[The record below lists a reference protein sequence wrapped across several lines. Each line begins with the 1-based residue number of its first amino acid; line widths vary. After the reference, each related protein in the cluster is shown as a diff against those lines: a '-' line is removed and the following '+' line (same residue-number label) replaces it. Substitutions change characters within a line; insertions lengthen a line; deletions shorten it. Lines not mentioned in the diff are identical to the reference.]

1 MKSGMRRRAL
11 AIPQT
16 ALVAAVGAVM
26 ILFVTVLASR
36 VAVFMD
42 RSTETALIQRLGEV
56 YLDGLSAA
64 VAPHAIKGHED
75 ELRGALERVATYYDG
90 VREVRIVVR
99 DLGGDLLGD
108 LARDERA
115 KNAAPPATSSEV
127 TLTAA
132 SERHRVWV
140 QRPLIV
146 EGRARAI
153 LSAQL
158 DLQPVRDERREAD
171 VKSLAVN
178 AVLAI
183 VFTLFGFHLIRLL
196 LRPLKLLEEAL
207 SRAASGEPRQID
219 VEDRASTSPRV
230 RHLLQVYNR
239 MVTALEERR
248 QMQIGRSEQLRTAD
262 LGRLAATVAHEV
274 RNPLAGMFNAV
285 DTARRFIDN
294 RDAVIA
300 SLDLLERGLSTIGRV
315 VDTTLSFHRSPPQ
328 GKPLD
333 AIDLDDLEQLI
344 RPVAERRGIRLD
356 WTGRI
361 VDRLPLDGA
370 AVRQIVLNLALNAVN
385 AARPRGRVGVEI
397 VQTDRLVIRIGD
409 DGEGLAPLMVQRLRT
424 LDLDWIDT
432 SEGGIGLGVVVR
444 AVASLGGGI
453 DVERCEAPP
462 STTVV
467 LCLPIPDRT
476 REAEDRS
483 HG

>member
-1 MKSGMRRRAL
+1 MNSDGKRSTS

-16 ALVAAVGAVM
+16 ALVAAVGAMM

-64 VAPHAIKGHED
+64 VAPHALKGREAD
-75 ELRGALERVATYYDG
+75 LRTALERVATYYDG

-99 DLGGDLLGD
+99 SLDGDLLGD

-115 KNAAPPATSSEV
+115 KAADPPAISSEV
-127 TLTAA
+127 ALTTTT
-132 SERHRVWV
+132 ERNRVWV

-146 EGRARAI
+146 DGGPRAI

-183 VFTLFGFHLIRLL
+183 VFATIGFHLIRLL
-196 LRPLKLLEEAL
+196 LRPLKLLEVAL
-207 SRAASGEPRQID
+207 SRAAFGEPRPID
-219 VEDRASTSPRV
+219 IEDRASASPRI

-239 MVTALEERR
+239 MATALAERR

-262 LGRLAATVAHEV
+262 LGRLAATIAHEV

-294 RDAVIA
+294 REAVIA
-300 SLDLLERGLSTIGRV
+300 SLDLLERGLSAIGRV
-315 VDTTLSFHRSPPQ
+315 VDTTLSFHRPPPP
-328 GKPLD
+328 GKQLD
-333 AIDLDDLEQLI
+333 AVDLDDLERLI
-344 RPVAERRGIRLD
+344 RPVAERRDLRLD

-361 VDRLPLDGA
+361 ADRLPLDGA

-385 AARPRGRVGVEI
+385 AARPRGRVGVEV
-397 VQTDRLVIRIGD
+397 VQTDRLEIRIAD
-409 DGEGLAPLMVQRLRT
+409 DGEGLAPPVVQRLRT

-444 AVASLGGGI
+444 AVASLGGEI
-453 DVERCEAPP
+453 DVERSEAPP
-462 STTVV
+462 LTAVV
-467 LCLPIPDRT
+467 LRLPIRDRACET
-476 REAEDRS
+476 EDRP